1 MVDFF
6 LKIFDF
12 LKHRHSLCYG
22 LIVAM
27 TGVLLVMVSSL
38 KYNEN
43 IIDFMPMDDN
53 EQKAITLY
61 QDISGGQ
68 RVIGMFKINND
79 DTTAIEQLTD
89 AVDTFALKIQSSP
102 DSKHITEIITQ
113 VDFDKISG
121 VTDFIYQ
128 NMPMMLVDSDY
139 VFMERILTNPDSMER
154 QVAKDVQMMMMP
166 ATGLFNTNISND
178 PFGLFNS
185 IINRLQ
191 AKQTSMPFEMDN
203 GYIFTHG
210 QRYALVM
217 MTSPYGAMETAGNSQ
232 LVHFIDS
239 IAKQTMQVC
248 PNVDIAFTGS
258 PVIAV
263 GNANQIRKDSYWA
276 ISIAVTFIIML
287 LIFSFRKTKNIL
299 LIGVAILFG
308 WLFAMGFTAVLRS
321 DVSLIVLGIG
331 SIIIGIAVNYPL
343 HFVAHIDHGG
353 SVRETLKEMVPP
365 LLIGNIT
372 TVGAFASLIPLDA
385 PALRDLGLFAV
396 FMLLGTILFVLV
408 FLPHLVKQKA
418 SSEKE
423 HLSFGRISSF
433 SPNRYRW
440 MLWAIAI
447 LTLIFGY
454 FSLNTSFDANMH
466 NVNYMTDE
474 QKSLL
479 SDLSTSVGIND
490 TSSVYIATEGD
501 SWDEALK
508 EREKVSPLLEQ
519 LKLSGK
525 INQYSSVS
533 SFICSID
540 EQQRR
545 ISMWNQFW
553 DKHRKQ
559 AILSLNQLASKY
571 GFSED
576 AFDGFREIIEKEYK
590 PCAIDHFE
598 PIQSAILNNSFSE
611 STGKC
616 TVVDVID
623 ASNCDVKQIE
633 STLNDAVK
641 GKGYAFDFVGMNSA
655 VASSLSDNFNYI
667 GFACG
672 FIVFLFLWI
681 SFGRIELALLAFLP
695 MAMGWIWILG
705 IMYLLG
711 IQFNIV
717 NVILATFIFGQG
729 DDYTIFIT
737 DGLINEYAYHK
748 KLLKSYKNSIIISAL
763 ILFIGMGALIVAKH
777 PALHSLAEVTIV
789 GMFTVVLMAW
799 IVPPLIFE
807 WLVKTKN
814 KLRHTPVTLK
824 QVIRTSYCAIVYSA
838 ELAFGCLIGLFIKLF
853 GGKSSKCK
861 DFFHRVICK
870 SMRANINHIW
880 GVKSVIHNEVGE
892 KFDKGGIIVCNH
904 QSSLDPIYL
913 LALDPHILIVKG
925 GKVWKNPIMSPLF
938 KMAGFINLDQSIE
951 GLKNDVAN
959 AVSSGY
965 NVAILSE
972 DMSSSEQIPRFHE
985 GALQIAEEIGADI
998 LPIYLHGANHV
1009 MPKDSGFVSSG
1020 QVDVIIG
1027 ERIGP
1032 DRFSEL
1038 GSTQSA
1044 IADGIHSLYQENL
1057 NQMRLSIET
1066 SHYFH
1071 DYVISKYIYKGA
1083 GIERETK
1090 RLLKTYDDFSK
1101 WIDDYQPDDKSS
1113 QVVSVLNAGRGQ
1125 FSLLLALVHP
1135 ELIVH
1140 SYSNDPDD
1148 VALATCCEPLPENL
1162 QIFYSD
1168 EQKMSEI
1175 KASGGNIID
1184 LQSIIK

>member
-1 MVDFF
+1 MVDVF

-12 LKHRHSLCYG
+12 LKHRRYLCFG
-22 LIVAM
+22 LIIAI
-27 TGVLLVMVSSL
+27 TGILLAMVSSL

-43 IIDFMPMDDN
+43 IIDFLPMGDN

-68 RVIGMFKINND
+68 RVIAMFKISNG
-79 DTTAIEQLTD
+79 DTTASELLTE

-102 DSKHITEIITQ
+102 DSKHISEIITQ

-139 VFMERILTNPDSMER
+139 VFMERILTNPESMES
-154 QVAKDVQMMMMP
+154 QLANDVQMMMMP

-178 PFGLFNS
+178 PFGLFNN
-185 IINRLQ
+185 ILNRLQ
-191 AKQTSMPFEMDN
+191 AKQTSMPFEMDD

-217 MTSPYGAMETAGNSQ
+217 MTSPYGAMETAGNSL
-232 LVHFIDS
+232 LVHFVDS
-239 IAKQTMQVC
+239 ISKQTMQAF
-248 PNVDIAFTGS
+248 PNINVAITGS

-276 ISIAVTFIIML
+276 ISIAVTFIVLL
-287 LIFSFRKTKNIL
+287 LIFSFRKAKNIL
-299 LIGVAILFG
+299 LIGIAILFG

-353 SVRETLKEMVPP
+353 SVREVLKEMIPP

-396 FMLLGTILFVLV
+396 FMLLGTILFVLI
-408 FLPHLVKQKA
+408 FLPHFVKQRA
-418 SSEKE
+418 VSGEE
-423 HLSFGRISSF
+423 HLSFGKISSF

-440 MLWAIAI
+440 MLWIVVI
-447 LTLIFGY
+447 LTLLFGY

-466 NVNYMTDE
+466 NVNYMTPE
-474 QKSLL
+474 QKTLL
-479 SDLSTSVGIND
+479 SELSTSFGVND
-490 TSSVYIATEGD
+490 TSSIYIATEGE

-508 EREKVSPLLEQ
+508 EREKIAPLLEQ
-519 LKLSGK
+519 LKHSGSIK
-525 INQYSSVS
+525 QYSDVS
-533 SFICSID
+533 SFICSMD

-545 ISMWNQFW
+545 IDMWNQFW
-553 DKHRKQ
+553 NKYRKQ
-559 AILSLNQLASKY
+559 AILFLNQYAPKF

-576 AFDGFREIIEKEYK
+576 AFDGFVGIIENEYK
-590 PCAIDHFE
+590 PCPIDHFE
-598 PIQSAILNNSFSE
+598 PIKTAILNNSFSE
-611 STGKC
+611 STGKF

-623 ASNCDVKQIE
+623 ASQCNVEQIE
-633 STLNDAVK
+633 STLNDAIK
-641 GKGYAFDFVGMNSA
+641 AKGYAFDFVGMNSA
-655 VASSLSDNFNYI
+655 VARSLSDNFNYI

-737 DGLINEYAYHK
+737 DGLINEFAYHK

-807 WLVKTKN
+807 WLIKTN
-814 KLRHTPVTLK
+814 HKLRRSPVTIK
-824 QVIRTSYCAIVYSA
+824 QVIRTSYCAVVYLT
-838 ELAFGCLIGLFIKLF
+838 ELAYGCLIGLFIKLF
-853 GGKSSKCK
+853 GGNNGKCR

-880 GVKSVIHNEVGE
+880 GVKSVIHNESGE
-892 KFDKGGIIVCNH
+892 KFDKGSIIICNH
-904 QSSLDPIYL
+904 QSILDPIYL
-913 LALDPHILIVKG
+913 LALDPHILIMIG
-925 GKVWKNPIMSPLF
+925 GKVWKNPIVNPLF
-938 KMAGFINLDQSIE
+938 KLAGFINLDKSIE
-951 GLKNDVAN
+951 DLKKDVAN
-959 AVSSGY
+959 AVSDGY
-965 NVAILSE
+965 NVAIFPE
-972 DMSSSEQIPRFHE
+972 GVRSSEHIQRFHK
-985 GALQIAEEIGADI
+985 GAFYLAEEIGADI
-998 LPIYLHGANHV
+998 LPVYLHGANHV
-1009 MPKDSGFVSSG
+1009 MPKDSGFASSG
-1020 QVDVIIG
+1020 QIDVSIG
-1027 ERIGP
+1027 KRIGP
-1032 DRFSEL
+1032 DNLRAM
-1038 GSTQSA
+1038 GSTHRA
-1044 IADGIHSLYQENL
+1044 IANRFHCLYQENL
-1057 NQMRLSIET
+1057 NQMRLTIET

-1083 GIERETK
+1083 GIERETR
-1090 RLLKTYDDFSK
+1090 RLLKKYDDFSK
-1101 WIDDYQPDDKSS
+1101 WIDDYQPDDNTSK
-1113 QVVSVLNAGRGQ
+1113 VVSVLNAGRGQ

-1135 ELIVH
+1135 ELLIN
-1140 SYSNDPDD
+1140 SYSKELDD
-1148 VALATCCEPLPENL
+1148 VALASCCEPLPENL
-1162 QIFYSD
+1162 HIIYSD
-1168 EQKMSEI
+1168 EHKMAEIAASE
-1175 KASGGNIID
+1175 GNTINMHDIIG
-1184 LQSIIK
+1184 